1 MTPRETAVLVAGAG
15 PAGVVTAAE
24 LRRHGVDVLLV
35 GDEPAGGAYDA
46 VLSGPIMRTL
56 ATLDGGISGA
66 LRPIRA
72 VDLRFDADGPSTS
85 LIADA
90 AACDDRR
97 LRADLRRL
105 VTARGGALEPGRLVS
120 LDRDPSGWT
129 ARVQGEDRV
138 RTVVARHVVL
148 ALGWAAG
155 SPLLPPKARHAV
167 GVTCARRYGG
177 VDLGGRLILRPL
189 PPSPVDPHD
198 HPACVWAVPGE
209 GPGTFTV
216 GITAVG
222 GGGADRPESLMASAL
237 ETLAASDPRF
247 AAAMPLGA
255 VTSGPVNSGFAPEHA
270 VRDGR
275 LLVGDAAG
283 LVNPFTGEGLGN
295 ALQSALVAARAIAEN
310 PADPEAAR
318 AAYKR
323 GLAASFIGYFETARH
338 AARRYHLAWRVLG
351 ATAGDDHPFYALGR
365 RAMLMPDGVLGPFAG
380 EASFSRRDALFVH
393 PFLAACDE
401 IAVEAVRR
409 EWPFIARILAA
420 GPHRAVRVRPATL
433 FLAALAAAGAVPGDG
448 RAAVG
453 AAMDLAAL
461 GSLTFFGP
469 IRGAGPIR
477 GVDWGAAVIVLA
489 CDFLLAQASRL
500 VSRAAPE
507 AAWAFSDW
515 LAEMAG
521 LRAAHLGGDPAVGA
535 ADLTACLFEFPAR
548 LGAELGGAGPE
559 TVARVREI
567 GHQCGRAF
575 LFAEDALAL
584 RGLRTRLDTTSGAM
598 LAGRISTVP
607 RLLGRDDLTA
617 GELSADPHLRAAA
630 VAAATAACRDAA
642 GTALDLAAGVPHQ
655 AAARILRALVRA
667 IAPPFVLAPE
677 DAPPPAALRGEESAR

>member
-1 MTPRETAVLVAGAG
+1 VTPRETAVLVVGAG

-24 LRRHGVDVLLV
+24 LRRHGVDVLLI
-35 GDEPAGGAYDA
+35 GDEPATGEYDA
-46 VLSGPIMRTL
+46 VLSAPIMRTL
-56 ATLDGGISGA
+56 AALDGGISA
-66 LRPIRA
+66 ELRPIQA
-72 VDLRFDADGPSTS
+72 VDLRFGPDEPATS

-90 AACDDRR
+90 AACDNRR
-97 LRADLRRL
+97 LRARLRRL
-105 VTARGGALEPGRLVS
+105 ITDRGGTLEPGRLVS
-120 LDRDPSGWT
+120 LDREPAGWT
-129 ARVQGEDRV
+129 ARIRNGDRV
-138 RTVVARHVVL
+138 HTVAARHVVL

-155 SPLLPPKARHAV
+155 SRFLPPRARHTT
-167 GVTCARRYGG
+167 GVTCARRYSG
-177 VDLGGRLILRPL
+177 VDLGGRMILRPL
-189 PPSPVDPHD
+189 PPSANDPHD

-209 GPGTFTV
+209 EPGTLTV

-222 GGGADRPESLMASAL
+222 GHAVGGPERLAASAL
-237 ETLAASDPRF
+237 DTLAASDPRF
-247 AAAMPLGA
+247 AGATPLGA
-255 VTSGPVNSGFAPEHA
+255 VTSGPVNSGFAPDLA
-270 VRDGR
+270 VHEGC

-283 LVNPFTGEGLGN
+283 LVNPFTGEGLDN
-295 ALQSALVAARAIAEN
+295 ALQSALVAARSIAEN

-318 AAYKR
+318 AAYRR

-365 RAMLMPDGVLGPFAG
+365 RAMLMPDGVTGAFGG
-380 EASFSRRDALFVH
+380 ETSFSRRDALFVQ

-401 IAVEAVRR
+401 IAVDAVRR
-409 EWPFIARILAA
+409 EWPFIARMLAS

-433 FLAALAAAGAVPGDG
+433 FLAALTAAGAVPGGG

-469 IRGAGPIR
+469 IRGADPDR

-515 LAEMAG
+515 LAEMAE
-521 LRAAHLGGDPAVGA
+521 LRAAQLGGDPAIGA

-559 TVARVREI
+559 MVRRVRDI

-598 LAGRISTVP
+598 LAGKISTVP
-607 RLLGRDDLTA
+607 GLLGRDGLTA
-617 GELSADPHLRAAA
+617 GELSADPPLRAAA
-630 VAAATAACRDAA
+630 VAATTAACRDAA
-642 GTALDLAAGVPHQ
+642 DTALDLTAGVPHPT
-655 AAARILRALVRA
+655 AARLMRSLVRA

-677 DAPPPAALRGEESAR
+677 DAPPPAALRGEEPAR